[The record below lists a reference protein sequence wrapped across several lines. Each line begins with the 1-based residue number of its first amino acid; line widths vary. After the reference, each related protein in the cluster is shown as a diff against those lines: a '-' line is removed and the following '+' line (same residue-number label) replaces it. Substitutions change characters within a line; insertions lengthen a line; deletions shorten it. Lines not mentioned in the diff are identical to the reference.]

1 MHRTAPNVDAW
12 PEPEP
17 DQSPT
22 RTPSFAP
29 THATVAQC
37 LTRHPVTPQAA
48 LLAAAI
54 KSKPATYAE
63 SCGAKSTVPPKRSS
77 VKATTL
83 LALACSI
90 SAMLPQCTGSARVPH
105 TQCTNAALIY

>member
-1 MHRTAPNVDAW
+1 MPEPQPQPPHAPHSSDVDAW

-37 LTRHPVTPQAA
+37 LTHHPFTPQAA

-54 KSKPATYAE
+54 KSKPPTYAE
-63 SCGAKSTVPPKRSS
+63 SCGAKSTVPPKRSG

-83 LALACSI
+83 
-90 SAMLPQCTGSARVPH
+90 V
-105 TQCTNAALIY
+105 Y